1 MDQVPSDPTAL
12 ITRVDVLEMALTERY
27 SVLSPDPEKTI
38 TTAMEKHKHPLFG
51 RKETKRFLTNLIV
64 QFLANVRA
72 GGTDRMQYPVALAA
86 TVPGCGK
93 TRMCL
98 STLRDIVPKVCAP
111 PKGTH
116 VPYLRLFVTLNA
128 DPGTTWNPKEQ
139 DRHPEHAIAKRLL
152 GSYFA
157 LPDLDTVAN
166 ISVKAAMDLIRR
178 TEAARRQIDPRQ
190 LHIFIAV
197 DEATRLLDA
206 KVNQSY
212 RLSDHRSLP
221 AVRRRRRF
229 WSQALGPL
237 QDICRKPS
245 TPTWMMIAGTK
256 SDQLTSAIST
266 VIAVD
271 SSLPVEHVPIAPLTG
286 SATARLLDHV
296 QSTAQSSEQTTHG
309 DWRFKPEFM
318 RSIQNVAGLPRSIL
332 AALKETS
339 DTLKT
344 IEVAYKQFL
353 DIMSVCDG
361 VNPPSCSVDDLQAL
375 GVLYKLSPNSPL
387 FLFPRVDLLTLTS
400 TDNLNERCVTAI
412 DRVFLQLQSFMT
424 IGPSFRWH
432 GWEVFCITILNL
444 RVLVAAAWALKED
457 PDVRFVPI
465 NHIFEGTVSGPDTPR
480 LFVDVQLW
488 RTKNFSE
495 RPIESS
501 SRPTNRRFTLSP
513 EGTTGIDGWCIVHE
527 ETLAG
532 EYVPVTLV
540 VQCKLDQVESTVSH
554 EYQNE
559 LILKATEALPEP
571 QQRSAVVAL
580 LTSSRME
587 NLDEALLKERSFV
600 LDRAGMDKFT
610 AGFKF
615 IAEIFWNYNPHLS
628 TVGRMASQFHVPRQ
642 TSMKRARAMAVM
654 IDRYRDDGTV
664 FKSAADLRKFLM
676 QHANEQVSKTIRT
689 KNGPVTTVYKY
700 PAEAIPS
707 KKVLQ
712 WPYALDAKPRKQKN
726 Q

>member
-1 MDQVPSDPTAL
+1 
-12 ITRVDVLEMALTERY
+12 
-27 SVLSPDPEKTI
+27 
-38 TTAMEKHKHPLFG
+38 MEKHKHPLFG

-353 DIMSVCDG
+353 DIMS
-361 VNPPSCSVDDLQAL
+361 
-375 GVLYKLSPNSPL
+375 
-387 FLFPRVDLLTLTS
+387 
-400 TDNLNERCVTAI
+400 
-412 DRVFLQLQSFMT
+412 
-424 IGPSFRWH
+424 
-432 GWEVFCITILNL
+432 
-444 RVLVAAAWALKED
+444 
-457 PDVRFVPI
+457 
-465 NHIFEGTVSGPDTPR
+465 
-480 LFVDVQLW
+480 
-488 RTKNFSE
+488 
-495 RPIESS
+495 
-501 SRPTNRRFTLSP
+501 
-513 EGTTGIDGWCIVHE
+513 
-527 ETLAG
+527 
-532 EYVPVTLV
+532 
-540 VQCKLDQVESTVSH
+540 
-554 EYQNE
+554 
-559 LILKATEALPEP
+559 
-571 QQRSAVVAL
+571 AVVAL

-615 IAEIFWNYNPHLS
+615 IAE
-628 TVGRMASQFHVPRQ
+628 M
-642 TSMKRARAMAVM
+642 
-654 IDRYRDDGTV
+654 